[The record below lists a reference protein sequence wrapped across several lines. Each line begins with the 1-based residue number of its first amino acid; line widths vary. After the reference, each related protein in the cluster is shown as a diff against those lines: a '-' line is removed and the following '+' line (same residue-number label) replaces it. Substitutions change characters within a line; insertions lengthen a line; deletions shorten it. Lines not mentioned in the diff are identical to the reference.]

1 MRFIVSAAPDFVGA
15 ALDELGERDASVRV
29 ERALAPGVVLL
40 EADDTFAGTVVANP
54 PVFVRHLMPVHAAVA
69 LTDGTADIVALAAAV
84 DTLTQLDLIAAGSTF
99 AVQARIVS
107 DRAIPPNRPYG
118 PGDLRAAIA
127 PLVAARR
134 GASEQVKAPQTVVS
148 LLLDDTTAF
157 VGVSAARDNLSDWPG
172 GQHRFARESDQISRA
187 EFKLLEAL
195 AVFGREL
202 PAGGT
207 ALDLG
212 AAPGG
217 WTRVLLLAGLDVVAI
232 DPAALDP
239 RLARFGQRVRHVPGQ
254 AQAFLAQAR
263 RDRARDHFAVILC
276 DIRIDAL
283 GAAQLMI
290 RAADVLTSDGFAL
303 VTLKLPRPGRG
314 VAPRRLLTEAL
325 DLLGRRYGRVVAR
338 QLFHNRHEVTA
349 LLIP

>member
-1 MRFIVSAAPDFVGA
+1 MRFIVSAAPEFVGA
-15 ALDELGERDASVRV
+15 ALDELRECDAGMRV
-29 ERALAPGVVLL
+29 ERTLAPGVVLL
-40 EADDTFAGTVVANP
+40 EADETFVETIAANP
-54 PVFVRHLMPVHAAVA
+54 PVFARHLMPVHATVA
-69 LTDGTADIVALAAAV
+69 LTNDVADLAVLTDAV
-84 DTLTQLDLIAAGSTF
+84 ETLPHLDRVDAGVPF

-107 DRAIPPNRPYG
+107 ISLHPPARPYG
-118 PGDLRAAIA
+118 AGDLRAVIA

-134 GASEQVKAPQTVVS
+134 GATERTKAPQTVVS

-157 VGVSAARDNLSDWPG
+157 VGVSAARANLSDWPG
-172 GQHRFARESDQISRA
+172 GQHRFARDPGQISRA

-195 AVFGREL
+195 DVFGVAL

-217 WTRVLLLAGLDVVAI
+217 WTRVLLMAGIDVVAV

-239 RLARFGQRVRHVPGQ
+239 RLSADGRRLRHVPGQ

-263 RDRARDHFAVILC
+263 RDRARFAVVLC
-276 DIRIDAL
+276 DIRIDAR
-283 GAAQLMI
+283 GAAQLMV
-290 RAADVLTSDGFAL
+290 RAADVLEPGGFAL
-303 VTLKLPRPGRG
+303 VTLKLPRPSRH
-314 VAPRRLLTEAL
+314 VVPQRLLTEAL
-325 DLLGRRYGRVVAR
+325 ELLARRYGRVATR